1 MLLGAR
7 MFAMPEMEKMTVNL
21 GPVDLGQIELLVE
34 QGFYANR
41 AEFIRS
47 AIQSQLQRHSDAVN
61 SAAVRQAFVIGA
73 MTFDRRALEKSS
85 ARGERLKLNV
95 IGYLGLDPDI
105 TPALAA
111 EAIESVKVRGIFRA
125 TAAVKQALADRTE

>member
-1 MLLGAR
+1 
-7 MFAMPEMEKMTVNL
+7 MPDLEKVTVNL

-47 AIQSQLQRHSDAVN
+47 AIQSQLQRHSDTVK
-61 SAAVRQAFVIGA
+61 AAAKRDAYVLGALHYDAKALERHREKGVQLNLHVIGLLSLA
-73 MTFDRRALEKSS
+73 AD
-85 ARGERLKLNV
+85 V
-95 IGYLGLDPDI
+95 

-111 EAIESVKVRGIFRA
+111 ETIASVRVHGLFRA
-125 TAAVKQALADRTE
+125 SDAVKAALADRVG